1 MRHSGKGPW
10 LPNDTRFKL
19 GIFLGEVSIFFSMR
33 EVGLIGLVLHESWSL
48 GFSVEVQNHQL
59 GLLCTVP
66 RPNGTNLEK
75 TQSNKYMKRLAET
88 LVQHLE
94 DIRPVKVCFQL
105 GIMYDDNGRI
115 LTSLVGDERILQTTP
130 PEPPDSS
137 ATRSRMKSPAN
148 KVNVNFFPAGI
159 RCSKTHMLWY
169 FSPVFTSQSLTVP
182 SSLLVTTNLELN
194 WRHVTADWCL
204 LGPELTNDYNLW
216 IRDRKWMN
224 NEQWQMT
231 SDIRS
236 HYNPT
241 WQGLKALSSEDIP
254 DLDGGI
260 GIAGDQDVVSQLHPR
275 GQALDIKR

>member
-105 GIMYDDNGRI
+105 GIMYNDNGRI

-148 KVNVNFFPAGI
+148 KVNVIFFPQVFVVHNSLKSNTSRVQKHTCCDISHQFSRPRAW
-159 RCSKTHMLWY
+159 RCHRHCLWQRTW
-169 FSPVFTSQSLTVP
+169 SWTEGTSQPTDAYWGLS
-182 SSLLVTTNLELN
+182 
-194 WRHVTADWCL
+194 
-204 LGPELTNDYNLW
+204 
-216 IRDRKWMN
+216 
-224 NEQWQMT
+224 WQMIIIFESGT
-231 SDIRS
+231 V
-236 HYNPT
+236 NE
-241 WQGLKALSSEDIP
+241 L
-254 DLDGGI
+254 
-260 GIAGDQDVVSQLHPR
+260 
-275 GQALDIKR
+275 